1 MRRTWTVSKGPA
13 SGRHSIV
20 VLVLLLLVLLVLLLQ
35 LLLLL
40 LLHACLDVG
49 TALNFHPMVQA
60 PSIRQ
65 LLLPCCSKTS
75 EKYR

>member
-35 LLLLL
+35 LLLL